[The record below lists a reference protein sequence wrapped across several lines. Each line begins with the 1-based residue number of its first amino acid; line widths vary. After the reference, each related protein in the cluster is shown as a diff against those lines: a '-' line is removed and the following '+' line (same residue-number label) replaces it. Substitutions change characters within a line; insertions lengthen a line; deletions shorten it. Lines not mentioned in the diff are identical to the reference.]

1 MILVFLRFVGAY
13 FRAKWAAY
21 QGYEVIAP
29 TKDQDRRLGIC
40 NMCDFFQD
48 GTCQKCGCTVMAK
61 AMMATE
67 KCPIGR
73 WGRLWI
79 RKKLTPLD

>member
-1 MILVFLRFVGAY
+1 MILVFLKFFAAY
-13 FRAKWAAY
+13 FRAKLASF

-29 TKDQDRRLGIC
+29 PLAQDRRLEIC

-48 GTCQKCGCTVMAK
+48 GECLRCGCSVVAK
-61 AMMATE
+61 TMMATE

-73 WGRLWI
+73 WKRLWI
-79 RKKLTPLD
+79 RKKN